1 MSTPTEKPPRLLI
14 VDDNPAIHAD
24 FRKILG
30 SQTSAQSKL
39 ANVEQALFGGA
50 PKAAERTGFRIESAY
65 QGKEALEMVEKSLA
79 EQDPYALLFVDVRMP
94 PGWDGVET
102 LQYIWKVAPDIQA
115 VICTAYSDYSWDDM
129 TRKFGRKDNL
139 LILKKPFETVEVLQM
154 ANALVEKWELGRKA
168 KLRMEDLDRMVHQR
182 TEELVATNHKLHL
195 SEERFSKAFQA
206 SPIPMVI
213 LRCEDH
219 RFLDANQSFIDLSGY
234 PGENLFQTTDRD
246 LQLLAKGLTLETAI
260 RYSPTERARN
270 QTCVLRRSDDSIR
283 QVLVSVEPMTL
294 GDTPCLLLIAEDIT
308 EQLKLEAQLRQSQK
322 MEVVGRMSAGIAH
335 EFNNLLT
342 VIQGDVGLLKALK
355 LDEAGKQNLLDQ
367 IMHASQRAAN
377 LTRQLLSFSRKQV
390 LQPKQLNVS
399 DVVPRM
405 KKMLARLIGER
416 HEIQMSCPTDLP
428 PILADEG
435 GLEQILINLVVN
447 ARDAMAK
454 GGIIHISTGF
464 ATFTEATR
472 NAPPNARAGK
482 FVCMMVSDSGCGMP
496 PEVLGHLFEPFF
508 TTKDVGKGSGLGLS
522 TIHGIVKQHD
532 GWIDVNSHIG
542 QGSTFKI
549 YLPISA
555 DPAAAHPAPK
565 AEAPAKLANGRG
577 ETILVVEDESDVLEL
592 VCEALTQQGYNVVSA
607 GDGPVALQIWEK
619 EHKRIDLL
627 LTDMIMPSGM
637 NGKELAHKLQTSN
650 PKLKVIYT
658 SGYTP
663 EFSEKDS
670 DLIKDVNFLAKP
682 YDLSLLLNA
691 VRRCLDGGQLPRC
704 EVQAA

>member
-1 MSTPTEKPPRLLI
+1 
-14 VDDNPAIHAD
+14 
-24 FRKILG
+24 
-30 SQTSAQSKL
+30 
-39 ANVEQALFGGA
+39 
-50 PKAAERTGFRIESAY
+50 
-65 QGKEALEMVEKSLA
+65 
-79 EQDPYALLFVDVRMP
+79 
-94 PGWDGVET
+94 
-102 LQYIWKVAPDIQA
+102 
-115 VICTAYSDYSWDDM
+115 
-129 TRKFGRKDNL
+129 
-139 LILKKPFETVEVLQM
+139 
-154 ANALVEKWELGRKA
+154 
-168 KLRMEDLDRMVHQR
+168 
-182 TEELVATNHKLHL
+182 
-195 SEERFSKAFQA
+195 
-206 SPIPMVI
+206 
-213 LRCEDH
+213 
-219 RFLDANQSFIDLSGY
+219 
-234 PGENLFQTTDRD
+234 
-246 LQLLAKGLTLETAI
+246 
-260 RYSPTERARN
+260 
-270 QTCVLRRSDDSIR
+270 
-283 QVLVSVEPMTL
+283 
-294 GDTPCLLLIAEDIT
+294 
-308 EQLKLEAQLRQSQK
+308 
-322 MEVVGRMSAGIAH
+322 
-335 EFNNLLT
+335 
-342 VIQGDVGLLKALK
+342 
-355 LDEAGKQNLLDQ
+355 
-367 IMHASQRAAN
+367 
-377 LTRQLLSFSRKQV
+377 
-390 LQPKQLNVS
+390 
-399 DVVPRM
+399 M

>member
-1 MSTPTEKPPRLLI
+1 MSALTEKPPRLLI
-14 VDDNPAIHAD
+14 VDDNPAIHED
-24 FRKILG
+24 FKKILG
-30 SQTSAQSKL
+30 TQTSAQSRL
-39 ANVEQALFGGA
+39 ANVEQSLFGG
-50 PKAAERTGFRIESAY
+50 PVKAAERTGFRIESAH
-65 QGKEALEMVEKSLA
+65 QGKEALAMVEKSLA
-79 EQDPYALLFVDVRMP
+79 EQDPYTLLFVDVRMP

-102 LQYIWKVAPDIQA
+102 LEYIWKVAPDIQA

-154 ANALVEKWELGRKA
+154 ANALVEKWDLGRKA
-168 KLRMEDLDRMVHQR
+168 KLRMEDLDRMVQQR

-213 LRCEDH
+213 LRCSDH

-234 PGENLFQTTDRD
+234 PAENLFQTTDRD

-260 RYSPTERARN
+260 TYSPTERARN
-270 QTCVLRRSDDSIR
+270 QTCVLRRSDDSVR
-283 QVLVSVEPMTL
+283 QTLVSVEPLTL

-399 DVVPRM
+399 DVVQRM

-454 GGIIHISTGF
+454 GGIIHISTSF
-464 ATFTEATR
+464 ETFTEATR

-482 FVCMMVSDSGCGMP
+482 FACMTVADGGCGMP
-496 PEVLGHLFEPFF
+496 AEVLAHLFEPFF

-532 GWIDVNSHIG
+532 GWIDVQSHAG

-549 YLPISA
+549 YLPITGDASMMHA
-555 DPAAAHPAPK
+555 HAASKPEPVPKPAA
-565 AEAPAKLANGRG
+565 GSG
-577 ETILVVEDESDVLEL
+577 ELILVVEEDRKS
-592 VCEALTQQGYNVVSA
+592 VV
-607 GDGPVALQIWEK
+607 
-619 EHKRIDLL
+619 
-627 LTDMIMPSGM
+627 
-637 NGKELAHKLQTSN
+637 
-650 PKLKVIYT
+650 
-658 SGYTP
+658 
-663 EFSEKDS
+663 
-670 DLIKDVNFLAKP
+670 
-682 YDLSLLLNA
+682 
-691 VRRCLDGGQLPRC
+691 
-704 EVQAA
+704 